1 MRRRHF
7 LASTAAL
14 AAAPL
19 SSRALAADGTS
30 AEAVAAS
37 MPKLPLPPQAAQ
49 LNLCLQW
56 NSIPGEAI
64 AEKLDF
70 MEQHGYAAI
79 EVPSGDAFL
88 QLADPL
94 AKALE
99 GRKLTIST
107 ACGPSNF
114 AWADK
119 ARRQQQVDILKPVIE
134 KLGMLK
140 GVGLIVCPAR
150 RDPELPFP
158 ELRQD
163 FIENTGRQL
172 AEHAVKHNTTIAL
185 EPLRR
190 QETPFLRQVAD
201 GAMMAKEIGPGATVI
216 GDFWHMHFEET
227 CQMGALISAGPLL
240 SHIHIASLKNRRV
253 PGLDG
258 AEDRYVDGF
267 RALKLL
273 GYRGAVSFEGGFPK
287 DSTVEQRISLLDAMC
302 KLLRDQW
309 AEA

>member
-7 LASTAAL
+7 LAGTAA
-14 AAAPL
+14 AAAVPFG
-19 SSRALAADGTS
+19 SRVLAAD
-30 AEAVAAS
+30 AADAAAAS
-37 MPKLPLPPQAAQ
+37 MPKLPIPPQAAQ

-56 NSIPGEAI
+56 NSIPGVSI
-64 AEKLDF
+64 PEKLDF
-70 MEQHGYAAI
+70 MEQNGYAAI
-79 EVPSGDAFL
+79 EVPSGDALL

-94 AKALE
+94 AKALD
-99 GRKLTIST
+99 GRSLTIST

-119 ARRQQQVDILKPVIE
+119 ARRQEQVDILKPVLE

-150 RDPELPFP
+150 AKPELPFP

-172 AEHAVKHNTTIAL
+172 AEHARKHHTTIAL

-227 CQMGALISAGPLL
+227 CQMGSLISAGPLL
-240 SHIHIASLKNRRV
+240 SHIHIASLKRRMV
-253 PGLDG
+253 PGMDG
-258 AEDRYVDGF
+258 TEDRYVDGF

-287 DSTVEQRISLLDAMC
+287 NAPVDVKTALLKDMC
-302 KLLRDQW
+302 KLLREQW

>member
-14 AAAPL
+14 ASVPAG
-19 SSRALAADGTS
+19 SSALAADA
-30 AEAVAAS
+30 AEAAAAS
-37 MPKLPLPPQAAQ
+37 MPKLAPPARAAQ

-56 NSIPGEAI
+56 NSIPGGSI
-64 AEKLDF
+64 PEKLDF
-70 MEQHGYAAI
+70 MEQNGFAAI
-79 EVPSGDAFL
+79 EVPSGDAL
-88 QLADPL
+88 LELADPM
-94 AKALE
+94 AKELE
-99 GRKLTIST
+99 GRSLVVST

-119 ARRQQQVDILKPVIE
+119 ARRQEQVDILKPVIE
-134 KLGMLK
+134 KLGLLK

-150 RDPELPFP
+150 NKPELAFP

-172 AEHAVKHNTTIAL
+172 AEHALKHNTTIAL

-201 GAMMAKEIGPGATVI
+201 GAMMAREIGAGATVI

-227 CQMGALISAGPLL
+227 SQMGALISAGSLL
-240 SHIHIASLKNRRV
+240 SHIHIASLKRRMV
-253 PGLDG
+253 PGMDG
-258 AEDRYVDGF
+258 DEDRYEDGF

-287 DSTVEQRISLLDAMC
+287 DAPVETRIALLKDMC
-302 KLLRDQW
+302 TLLREQW

>member
-1 MRRRHF
+1 MMNMQRRGF
-7 LASTAAL
+7 LIRSAAL
-14 AAAPL
+14 TA
-19 SSRALAADGTS
+19 
-30 AEAVAAS
+30 AVAAGS
-37 MPKLPLPPQAAQ
+37 RLHAADDAASAMPKLPPPPQPAK

-56 NSIPGEAI
+56 GGIPADSIGG
-64 AEKLDF
+64 KLDF
-70 MEQHGYAAI
+70 LQQNGFTAVEL
-79 EVPSGDAFL
+79 PSGDGL
-88 QLADPL
+88 LHLAEPL
-94 AKALE
+94 AKELK
-99 GRKLTIST
+99 GRPIKVST

-119 ARRQQQVDILKPVIE
+119 AQRQHQVDILKPVIE

-150 RDPELPFP
+150 QDPELPFP

-172 AEHAVKHNTTIAL
+172 AEHAVKHGTTIAL

-201 GAMMAKEIGPGATVI
+201 GAMMAKEIGPGATVM

-227 CQMGALISAGPLL
+227 CQFGSLMSAGPLL
-240 SHIHIASLKNRRV
+240 SHIHIASLRRRMV

-258 AEDRYVDGF
+258 DADRYVDGF

-273 GYRGAVSFEGGFPK
+273 GYQGAVSFEGGFPK
-287 DSTVEQRISLLDAMC
+287 DAPVELRVSLIRDMV

>member
-1 MRRRHF
+1 MKRRHF
-7 LASTAAL
+7 LASSAAL
-14 AAAPL
+14 AAVTTTGA
-19 SSRALAADGTS
+19 RALAADATP
-30 AEAVAAS
+30 AAS
-37 MPKLPLPPQAAQ
+37 MPRLSPPAQPAQ

-56 NSIPGEAI
+56 HAIPGAGI
-64 AEKLDF
+64 PEKLDF
-70 MEQHGYAAI
+70 MEQNGFAAI
-79 EVPSGDAFL
+79 EVPSGDALL

-94 AKALE
+94 AKALA
-99 GRKLTIST
+99 GRKLTIAT
-107 ACGPSNF
+107 GCGPSNF

-119 ARRQQQVDILKPVIE
+119 AKRQQQVDLLKPVIE

-140 GVGLIVCPAR
+140 SVGLIVCPAR

-158 ELRQD
+158 ELRRD

-172 AEHAVKHNTTIAL
+172 AEHAVKHHTTIAL

-201 GAMMAKEIGPGATVI
+201 GAMIAREIGAGATVI

-227 CQMGALISAGPLL
+227 SQMGALISAGDLL
-240 SHIHIASLKNRRV
+240 SHIHIASLKRRMV
-253 PGLDG
+253 PGMDG
-258 AEDRYVDGF
+258 EADRYVDGF
-267 RALKLL
+267 KALKLL

-287 DSTVEQRISLLDAMC
+287 DAPAETRIALIRDMC
-302 KLLRDQW
+302 QLLRDQW